1 MNNINPKNTNHRTK
15 TRTKTIQ
22 PYSRHSHKKTN
33 TKKNINKHQNKEK
46 EEEKK
51 GEINKNGYFLGFLK
65 MEESLMVE
73 EMRVSCNVLILKGI
87 GIRSEYSTYRLFW
100 DEHKLLSF

>member
-51 GEINKNGYFLGFLK
+51 GEINKNG
-65 MEESLMVE
+65 
-73 EMRVSCNVLILKGI
+73 NILKDAMKI
-87 GIRSEYSTYRLFW
+87 WRTITFYWSSHRSKKGFRNRPLTI
-100 DEHKLLSF
+100 